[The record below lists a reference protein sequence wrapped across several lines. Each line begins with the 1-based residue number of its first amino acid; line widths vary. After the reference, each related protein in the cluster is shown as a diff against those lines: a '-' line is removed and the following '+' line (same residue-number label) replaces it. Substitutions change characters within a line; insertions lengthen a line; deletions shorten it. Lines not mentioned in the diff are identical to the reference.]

1 MKNRGQSASKF
12 PEQEV
17 SGVHSK
23 SAALE
28 RDRAYLEGIREC
40 FGTLETAVSL
50 LPMERRSEFTDKL
63 KELFDKLPRSAW
75 EKGRR
80 SPFS

>member
-63 KELFDKLPRSAW
+63 KELFDKVRAA
-75 EKGRR
+75 EKRVGEGT
-80 SPFS
+80 P